1 MHEGKTGSSK
11 KNSCSQCPS
20 ANIATLC
27 MSGTY
32 ILHEGAETAPIVQV
46 QDIVEEVPFESLV
59 QPREALLKSF
69 VHVLNLK
76 VI

>member
-1 MHEGKTGSSK
+1 
-11 KNSCSQCPS
+11 
-20 ANIATLC
+20 
-27 MSGTY
+27 
-32 ILHEGAETAPIVQV
+32 
-46 QDIVEEVPFESLV
+46 VEEVPFESLV